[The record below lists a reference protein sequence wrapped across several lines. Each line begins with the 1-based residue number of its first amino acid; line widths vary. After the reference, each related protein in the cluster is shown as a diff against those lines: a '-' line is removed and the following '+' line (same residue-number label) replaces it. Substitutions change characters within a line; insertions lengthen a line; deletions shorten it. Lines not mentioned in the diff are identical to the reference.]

1 MKIAVVAVTR
11 QGIRLAERTASAL
24 SGSGQHHT
32 VLHLPGK
39 FSLLRI
45 EGQRKPYR
53 KPLKELF
60 GELFAEY
67 EGIVCIMALGIVV
80 RLIAPYLKDKTC
92 DPAVVVMD
100 ELGQNVIS
108 ALSGH
113 LGGANKLT
121 TEIAGLLGT
130 NPVITTAT
138 DVQGLPALEM
148 LAEENGWVVEPFE
161 MVKRV
166 NAALVNG
173 QKVIIYS
180 EKPLDLDFPE
190 PLEVREFA
198 RYSPARREDGRVILV
213 TNRSARSFPTGT
225 VFLRPKNLCIG
236 IGCRKGISKEE
247 VKEAVMAALEA
258 TGRSLS
264 SVRGFASVD
273 IKSQEQ
279 GLLDAAE
286 EMNVPIEFFSP
297 EALALLFE
305 KRGDELSFSQM
316 VYDRIGVGGVCEP
329 SAILSLGET
338 SALIMPKTRYGKVTA
353 AIAEDDWQ

>member
-24 SGSGQHHT
+24 SGTGQHHT
-32 VLHLPGK
+32 VLYLPGK

-45 EGQRKPYR
+45 EGERKPYR
-53 KPLKELF
+53 KPLKDLF

-80 RLIAPYLKDKTC
+80 RLIAPYLKDKTT
-92 DPAVVVMD
+92 DPAIVVMD

-113 LGGANKLT
+113 LGGANRLT
-121 TEIAGLLGT
+121 NEIAGLLGN

-148 LAEENGWVVEPFE
+148 LAEENGWEVEPFE
-161 MVKRV
+161 QVKKI

-180 EKPLDLDFPE
+180 EKPLDMDLPE
-190 PLEVREFA
+190 PMEVREFA
-198 RYSPARREDGRVILV
+198 RYSPARKEDGRVILV
-213 TNRSARSFPTGT
+213 TNRSARSFPPGT
-225 VFLRPKNLCIG
+225 IFLRPKNLCIG
-236 IGCRKGISKEE
+236 IGCRRGVSKAE
-247 VKEAVMAALEA
+247 VKDAVLAALEEA
-258 TGRSLS
+258 GRSLS
-264 SVRGFASVD
+264 SVRGFTSVD
-273 IKSQEQ
+273 IKSNEQ

-286 EMNVPIEFFSP
+286 DMNVPVEFFSP
-297 EALALLFE
+297 ETLAVILE

-329 SAILSLGET
+329 SAILGLGET
-338 SALIMPKTRYGKVTA
+338 AALIIPKTRYGKVTV

>member
-1 MKIAVVAVTR
+1 MKIAVVAVTK

-24 SGSGQHHT
+24 RGSGQHNT
-32 VLHLPGK
+32 VLYLPGK
-39 FSLLRI
+39 FSLLRM
-45 EGQRKPYR
+45 EGERKPYR

-80 RLIAPYLKDKTC
+80 RLIAPYLKDKTS

-121 TEIAGLLGT
+121 NDIAGLLGT

-138 DVQGLPALEM
+138 DVQGLPALEI
-148 LAEENGWVVEPFE
+148 LAEENGWIVEPFE
-161 MVKRV
+161 LVKKV

-173 QKVIIYS
+173 QKVILYS
-180 EKPLDLDFPE
+180 ETPFDMDLPE

-213 TNRSARSFPTGT
+213 TNRSARSFPPGT

-236 IGCRKGISKEE
+236 IGCRKGVSKTE
-247 VKEAVMAALEA
+247 VIDAVQAALEE

-273 IKSQEQ
+273 IKSSEQ
-279 GLLDAAE
+279 GLLDAAKE
-286 EMNVPIEFFSP
+286 FNLPVEFFSP
-297 EALALLFE
+297 EALDMLLK
-305 KRGDELSFSQM
+305 KRAEELSFSQM

-329 SAILSLGET
+329 SAIMSLGET
-338 SALIMPKTRYGKVTA
+338 SALIMPKTRYGKVTV
-353 AIAEDDWQ
+353 AIAEEDWQ